1 MKEEVKELEASGD
14 TEKQQLEVQL
24 AEAAKESEKLGEE
37 YLILEEVEKYL
48 TSLHP
53 PDHIAKIKEVVSI
66 DLDILV
72 KRYLNSL
79 ILKDKNIEE
88 QQQIISALET
98 EVKSQFRDDLPKI
111 DSIEETLRQINLLS
125 THLSKD
131 DAQSN
136 GLLTNELINDFIIIP
151 VFVLN
156 EILHFDLQQTKIDD
170 TMCPPN
176 LQILEEVL
184 ANHR

>member
-1 MKEEVKELEASGD
+1 MNEEVKELEASVD
-14 TEKQQLEVQL
+14 NEKQQLESQL

-48 TSLHP
+48 TSLYP
-53 PDHIAKIKEVVSI
+53 SDHIAKIKEVVSI

-98 EVKSQFRDDLPKI
+98 EVKSQFRDSLPQI
-111 DSIEETLRQINLLS
+111 DSIKETLSQINFLS
-125 THLSKD
+125 ARDEH
-131 DAQSN
+131 Q
-136 GLLTNELINDFIIIP
+136 
-151 VFVLN
+151 
-156 EILHFDLQQTKIDD
+156 
-170 TMCPPN
+170 
-176 LQILEEVL
+176 
-184 ANHR
+184 